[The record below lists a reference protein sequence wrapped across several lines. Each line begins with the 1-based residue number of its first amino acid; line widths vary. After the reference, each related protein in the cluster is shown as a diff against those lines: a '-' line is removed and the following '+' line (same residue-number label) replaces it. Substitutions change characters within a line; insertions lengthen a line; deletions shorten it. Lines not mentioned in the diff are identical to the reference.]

1 MASTIMAAASRA
13 VAAKTP
19 FLSGQSRA
27 ASASPLRV
35 VAAAANGRITMVR
48 AMNWNTPGM
57 RDTSY

>member
-48 AMNWNTPGM
+48 AM
-57 RDTSY
+57 D